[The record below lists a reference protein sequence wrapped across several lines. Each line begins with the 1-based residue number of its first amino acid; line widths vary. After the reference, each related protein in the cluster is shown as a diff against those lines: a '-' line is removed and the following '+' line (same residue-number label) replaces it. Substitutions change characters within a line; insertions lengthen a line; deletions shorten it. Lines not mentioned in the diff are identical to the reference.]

1 MWRDDG
7 ILLDMLI
14 SAREASEMSSG
25 LTFETLEGSNLHQN
39 AILHVLQK
47 IGEAATKVSEQFKN
61 EHPEIEWAEII
72 GLRHRLVHDYRN
84 QSDEGLGI
92 RPIWRSAVDRTAG
105 TARAAGMKP
114 GSCQLQG

>member
-7 ILLDMLI
+7 FLLDMLI

-25 LTFETLEGSNLHQN
+25 LTFETLEGSSLHQN

-47 IGEAATKVSEQFKN
+47 IGEAATKVSEQFKM
-61 EHPEIEWAEII
+61 EHPDIEWVEII

-84 QSDEGLGI
+84 INLTKVWESVQSGVPRLIE
-92 RPIWRSAVDRTAG
+92 
-105 TARAAGMKP
+105 
-114 GSCQLQG
+114 QLERLVPPE